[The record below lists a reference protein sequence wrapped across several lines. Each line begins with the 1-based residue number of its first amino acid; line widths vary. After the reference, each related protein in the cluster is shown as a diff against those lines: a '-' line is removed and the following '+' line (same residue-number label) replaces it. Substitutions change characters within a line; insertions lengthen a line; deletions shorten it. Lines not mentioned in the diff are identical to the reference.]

1 VVSDKTMQLVL
12 QAAVALSL
20 IALAA
25 FYATQGQAPP
35 EWLVAAIMA
44 VLGALFG
51 FQAANGYVN
60 ARKRGGK

>member
-1 VVSDKTMQLVL
+1 MVSDRIVQLVL
-12 QAAVALSL
+12 ESVVALAL

-25 FYATQGQAPP
+25 YYVVVGASPP
-35 EWLVAAIMA
+35 EWLITAILA

-60 ARKRGGK
+60 SRRHK